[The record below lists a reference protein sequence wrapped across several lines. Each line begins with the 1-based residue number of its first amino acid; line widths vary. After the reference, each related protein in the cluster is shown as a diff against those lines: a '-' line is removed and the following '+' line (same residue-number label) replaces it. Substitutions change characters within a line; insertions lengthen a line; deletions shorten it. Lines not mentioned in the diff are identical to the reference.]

1 MPKAR
6 ILLKYKYNTDNYSV
20 YLYQAKAQAL
30 LYQRIRD
37 NGVGESPRMSSS
49 VQSLLFQHHAAQWAS
64 AGLTST

>member
-6 ILLKYKYNTDNYSV
+6 ILLKYKDNTDNYSV

-30 LYQRIRD
+30 LYQKIRA
-37 NGVGESPRMSSS
+37 NRVGESPSTSSS
-49 VQSLLFQHHAAQWAS
+49 AQSLLLHHHAGQGAS